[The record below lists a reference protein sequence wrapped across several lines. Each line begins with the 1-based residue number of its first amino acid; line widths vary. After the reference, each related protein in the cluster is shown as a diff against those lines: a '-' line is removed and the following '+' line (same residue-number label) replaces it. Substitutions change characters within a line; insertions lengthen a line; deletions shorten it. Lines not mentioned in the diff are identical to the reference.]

1 MNNKIFVSK
10 ALNSDFQGVYQNKIN
25 RTTTYV
31 CSFSSKQP
39 VIKNY
44 IYYDNPVLIK
54 SK

>member
-10 ALNSDFQGVYQNKIN
+10 ALSSDFQCVYQSKIN